1 MEIRQEISDFKGTTD
16 IIGVGSVP
24 NITRRDINGEVAV
37 NDGETVILGG
47 IILDRKEG
55 TKTGVPLL
63 MDIPL
68 LGRLFSNSKGSK
80 NRSELVVLMRPTVL
94 KTPELVAKHTIVE
107 KEGMPG
113 IMAAEADLAKREH
126 KLKAPVKSKTKSAPA
141 KSVQQSAPESLF
153 DRPTPFT
160 EEDEKFLL
168 STPPPNSAH

>member
-1 MEIRQEISDFKGTTD
+1 MISDFKGTTD

-24 NITRRDINGEVAV
+24 NITRREINGEVAV

-55 TKTGVPLL
+55 TKSGVPLL

-68 LGRLFSNSKGSK
+68 LGRLFSNSKSSK

-94 KTPELVAKHTIVE
+94 KTPELVAKHTIIE

-113 IMAAEADLAKREH
+113 IMAAEADLAKREANSKKEV
-126 KLKAPVKSKTKSAPA
+126 KLKTKPKSAPA
-141 KSVQQSAPESLF
+141 KSVQQSEPSALF

-168 STPPPNSAH
+168 STPPPNSAP